1 MSNYNF
7 QKINLI
13 VTQWPSP
20 GGEGAEIVYSLKNEP
35 TLAQKV
41 LDSIG
46 EAGQIKRKIYQR
58 RLPENPNK
66 DYYYILRE
74 TGNLEPILIEYGF
87 IDNVND
93 AQKLKNN
100 LIDYAEAV
108 VKAVSEYAGY
118 QYFPTDNIIEN
129 KKYIVQKGD
138 TLYSI
143 AKKFNLTVENLKKM
157 NNLVN
162 NTITIGQTL
171 YIDNNNLEVPNSPSL
186 PEEEIYIVQKGDTLY
201 SIGKKFNIT
210 VDELKLINNLNSNE
224 IKIGQQLFLK
234 QKQEASKPNVEY
246 DSYIVKKGDSLWSIS
261 QKYNIIVND
270 LIKLNELDSITLQI
284 GQELKVP
291 KVELTNPNEEIY
303 IVKKGDTLW
312 SIAKEFDMTV
322 SELKEINELK
332 SNTLSIGQQLKIKRT

>member
-1 MSNYNF
+1 M
-7 QKINLI
+7 
-13 VTQWPSP
+13 
-20 GGEGAEIVYSLKNEP
+20 
-35 TLAQKV
+35 
-41 LDSIG
+41 
-46 EAGQIKRKIYQR
+46 
-58 RLPENPNK
+58 
-66 DYYYILRE
+66 
-74 TGNLEPILIEYGF
+74 
-87 IDNVND
+87 
-93 AQKLKNN
+93 
-100 LIDYAEAV
+100 
-108 VKAVSEYAGY
+108 
-118 QYFPTDNIIEN
+118 
-129 KKYIVQKGD
+129 QKGD